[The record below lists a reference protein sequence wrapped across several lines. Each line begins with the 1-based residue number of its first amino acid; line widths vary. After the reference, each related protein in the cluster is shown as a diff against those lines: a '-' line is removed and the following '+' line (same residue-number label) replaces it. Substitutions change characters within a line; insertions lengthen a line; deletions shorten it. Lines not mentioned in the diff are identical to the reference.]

1 MNKKGYM
8 CHTEPLFKSQQI
20 LKIIDVFK
28 LQVSLFMYDFE
39 HDLIPVSFR
48 NVVKKQ
54 IVSIQIKE

>member
-1 MNKKGYM
+1 M